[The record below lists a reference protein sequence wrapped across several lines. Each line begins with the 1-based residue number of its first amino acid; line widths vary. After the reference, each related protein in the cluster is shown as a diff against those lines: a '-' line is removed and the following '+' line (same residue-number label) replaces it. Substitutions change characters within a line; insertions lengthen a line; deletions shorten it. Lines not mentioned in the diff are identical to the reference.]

1 MRFSRPW
8 SGSRNGF
15 TLSED
20 IFGPHLHGT
29 LNVIAKLQPKQSS
42 HINDFTRN

>member
-1 MRFSRPW
+1 MCFFPPC
-8 SGSRNGF
+8 SGTINGF

-20 IFGPHLHGT
+20 IFGLHLHGT

-42 HINDFTRN
+42 HINDFTHN